1 MAKISNTSAYP
12 NLATPVATDYLIL
25 TDQSDNLLTKSCTLG
40 DVQKLFGVD
49 TLIAKVTVSSAALL
63 TLSGNPV
70 TLINAPGA
78 GKVIDTMRV
87 SYFVDAGAQAYDFA
101 NVILTNAG
109 VNIDQN
115 EINSAVDVL
124 KSELTSNLTMTENTA
139 ITLSTATN
147 PTQGNGTLYFNI
159 IYRVLTVGSSF

>member
-87 SYFVDAGAQAYDFA
+87 SYFVDAGAQTYDFA

-139 ITLSTATN
+139 ITLSTASN
-147 PTQGNGTLYFNI
+147 PTQGTGVLYFNI
-159 IYRVLTVGSSF
+159 IYRVLTVDSLF

>member
-78 GKVIDTMRV
+78 GKVIDTIRV
-87 SYFVDAGAQAYDFA
+87 SFFVDAGAQAYDFA
-101 NVILTNAG
+101 GQLTTNAG
-109 VNIDQN
+109 INIDQA

-124 KSELTSNLTMTENTA
+124 KSETTTALTLTENTA
-139 ITLSTATN
+139 VTLSTASN
-147 PTQGNGTLYFNI
+147 PTQGTG
-159 IYRVLTVGSSF
+159 VL

>member
-1 MAKISNTSAYP
+1 MAKISNTAAYP
-12 NLATPVATDYLIL
+12 SISNLDSADYLVL
-25 TDQSDNLLTKSCTLG
+25 TDAENELKTKTATIE
-40 DVQKLFGVD
+40 QIQTLFGID
-49 TLIAKVTVSSAALL
+49 TLVAKVTVNTGSLL
-63 TLSGNPV
+63 NLGNTDI
-70 TLINAPGA
+70 TLIPAPGA

-87 SYFVDAGAQAYDFA
+87 SYFVDAGTTVYDFA

-109 VNIDQN
+109 VNIDQV

-139 ITLSTATN
+139 ITLSTASN
-147 PTQGNGTLYFNI
+147 PTQGTGVLYFNI